1 MSIEIKDMGFT
12 YQPGTPWEH
21 TSLKQ
26 INLSIASGELVAII
40 GHTGSGKSTLAQIL
54 CGLLAPTTGTC
65 QVEGISIE
73 SNTKVSQVVGKVGLV
88 MQYPEQQLFAETV
101 EEDIAFGPKNLG
113 CSEKE
118 VKQRVRR
125 ALIRVGLDPDVFAG
139 RSPLMLSGGEKRRVA
154 IAGILAMKP
163 EVLILDEPLA
173 GLDHNG
179 SKVLLEL
186 IKNYH
191 NDGQRTIIW
200 ISHSMNDVAE
210 VAQRMIVLNKGEL
223 VLDGAP
229 EEVFTQKED
238 LDKWG
243 LDVPAP
249 MQILGELQS
258 RGKDIPGTALTM
270 DGAYEKISAWLGK
283 GAGEDEREVEGEGGD
298 DA

>member
-1 MSIEIKDMGFT
+1 MSIEIKDMSFT

-21 TSLKQ
+21 TSLKD
-26 INLSIASGELVAII
+26 INLSIPSGELVAII

-54 CGLLAPTTGTC
+54 CGLLTPTTGSC
-65 QVEGISIE
+65 IVEDIPIQSD
-73 SNTKVSQVVGKVGLV
+73 TKVSQVVGKVGLV

-125 ALIRVGLDPDVFAG
+125 ALIRVGLDPDVFAT

-210 VAQRMIVLNKGEL
+210 VAERMIVLNKGEL

-229 EEVFTQKED
+229 GEVFTQKED

-249 MQILGELQS
+249 MQILGELQA
-258 RGKDIPGTALTM
+258 RGKEIPGTALTM
-270 DGAYEKISAWLGK
+270 DAAYEKISAWLGK
-283 GAGEDEREVEGEGGD
+283 GEGGD

>member
-21 TSLKQ
+21 TSLKD
-26 INLSIASGELVAII
+26 INLSIPSGELVAVI

-54 CGLLAPTTGTC
+54 CGLLKPTTGSCT
-65 QVEGISIE
+65 VEGISIG
-73 SNTKVSQVVGKVGLV
+73 SDTKVSQVVGKVGLV

-101 EEDIAFGPKNLG
+101 EEDVAFGPKNLG
-113 CSEKE
+113 YSEKE

-125 ALIRVGLDPDVFAG
+125 ALIRVGLDPDIFAP

-210 VAQRMIVLNKGEL
+210 IAQRMIVLNKGEL

-229 EEVFTQKED
+229 GEVFTQKED

-243 LDVPAP
+243 LDIPAP
-249 MQILGELQS
+249 MQIIGELQA
-258 RGKDIPGTALTM
+258 RGIEIPGTALTM
-270 DGAYEKISAWLGK
+270 DAAYEKISAWLGK
-283 GAGEDEREVEGEGGD
+283 GEGGED
-298 DA
+298 A

>member
-1 MSIEIKDMGFT
+1 MSIEIKDMSFT

-21 TSLKQ
+21 TSLKD
-26 INLSIASGELVAII
+26 INLSIPSGELVAII

-54 CGLLAPTTGTC
+54 CGLLTPTTGSC
-65 QVEGISIE
+65 IVEDIPIQSD
-73 SNTKVSQVVGKVGLV
+73 TKVSQVVGKVGLV

-125 ALIRVGLDPDVFAG
+125 ALIRVGLDPDVFAT

-229 EEVFTQKED
+229 GEVFTQKED

-249 MQILGELQS
+249 MQIIGELQA
-258 RGKDIPGTALTM
+258 RGKEIPGTALTM
-270 DGAYEKISAWLGK
+270 DAAYEKISAWLGK
-283 GAGEDEREVEGEGGD
+283 SEGGD

>member
-21 TSLKQ
+21 TSLKN
-26 INLSIASGELVAII
+26 INLSIPSGELVAII

-54 CGLLAPTTGTC
+54 CGLHAPTTGSC
-65 QVEGISIE
+65 LVEGISIT
-73 SNTKVSQVVGKVGLV
+73 SDTKVSQVVGKVGLV

-101 EEDIAFGPKNLG
+101 EEDVAFGPKNLG

-125 ALIRVGLDPDVFAG
+125 ALIRVGLDPDIFAA

-210 VAQRMIVLNKGEL
+210 VAERMIVLNKG
-223 VLDGAP
+223 
-229 EEVFTQKED
+229 
-238 LDKWG
+238 
-243 LDVPAP
+243 
-249 MQILGELQS
+249 
-258 RGKDIPGTALTM
+258 
-270 DGAYEKISAWLGK
+270 
-283 GAGEDEREVEGEGGD
+283 
-298 DA
+298 

>member
-1 MSIEIKDMGFT
+1 MSIEIKDMGYT
-12 YQPGTPWEH
+12 YQPGTPWENI
-21 TSLKQ
+21 SLKN
-26 INLSIASGELVAII
+26 INLHIPSGELVAII

-54 CGLLAPTTGTC
+54 CGLLTPTVGSVT
-65 QVEGISIE
+65 VEGIPIQE
-73 SNTKVSQVVGKVGLV
+73 GTKISQVVEKVGLV

-101 EEDIAFGPKNLG
+101 EEDIGFGPKNLG

-118 VKQRVRR
+118 IKQRVRR

-139 RSPLMLSGGEKRRVA
+139 RSPLLLSGGEKRRVA

-173 GLDHNG
+173 GLDQAG
-179 SKVLLEL
+179 SKVLLDL

-210 VAQRMIVLNKGEL
+210 IAQRMIVLNKGEL
-223 VLDGAP
+223 VLDGTP
-229 EEVFTQKED
+229 EEVFSQKES

-243 LDVPAP
+243 LDVPVP
-249 MQILGELQS
+249 MRVLGELQA
-258 RGKDIPGTALTM
+258 RGKHLSGAALTL
-270 DGAYEKISAWLGK
+270 DVAYEKIFAWLQ
-283 GAGEDEREVEGEGGD
+283 EGQDAEKGGD
-298 DA
+298 VD

>member
-12 YQPGTPWEH
+12 YQPGTPWEN
-21 TSLKQ
+21 TSLKN
-26 INLSIASGELVAII
+26 INLSIPSGQLVAVI

-54 CGLLAPTTGTC
+54 CGLLAPTTGSVT
-65 QVEGISIE
+65 VEGISIQAD
-73 SNTKVSQVVGKVGLV
+73 TKVSQVVEKVGLV
-88 MQYPEQQLFAETV
+88 MQYPEQQLFAETI
-101 EEDIAFGPKNLG
+101 EEDVGFGPKNLG

-125 ALIRVGLDPDVFAG
+125 ALIRVGLDPELFAS

-173 GLDHNG
+173 GLDQAG
-179 SKVLLEL
+179 SKVLLDL

-191 NDGQRTIIW
+191 NGGQRTIIW

-223 VLDGAP
+223 VLDGTS
-229 EEVFTQKED
+229 EEVFSQKED

-243 LDVPAP
+243 LDIPVP
-249 MQILGELQS
+249 MQILGALQA
-258 RGKDIPGTALTM
+258 RGKDVPGVALTLE
-270 DGAYEKISAWLGK
+270 DAYEKISAWLSGNN
-283 GAGEDEREVEGEGGD
+283 EGGES
-298 DA
+298 A